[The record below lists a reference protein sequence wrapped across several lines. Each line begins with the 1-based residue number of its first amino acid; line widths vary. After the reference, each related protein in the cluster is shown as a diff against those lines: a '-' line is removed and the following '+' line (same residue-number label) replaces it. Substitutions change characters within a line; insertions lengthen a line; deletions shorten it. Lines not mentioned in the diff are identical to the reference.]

1 MADAM
6 AGGNGYSPRKAMA
19 MGKTDGG
26 SFGVEKGMPGA
37 GGRKMSPDHMAKTG
51 EMGAMDDGDRGIGMP
66 IQHSKGMQP
75 AQAAP
80 KHGPH
85 HESELGFD
93 RGGKA

>member
-19 MGKTDGG
+19 MGKSDGG
-26 SFGVEKGMPGA
+26 SFGVEPGLA
-37 GGRKMSPDHMAKTG
+37 TSGRRMSPDHTAGTG
-51 EMGAMDDGDRGIGMP
+51 LKGAMDDGDRGVGHP
-66 IQHSKGMQP
+66 IHHSPGMQP

-80 KHGPH
+80 IHGPH
-85 HESELGFD
+85 FEKEMGFD